1 MSVPDLTPLLY
12 SLPWLGL
19 FVFARFVARFPAEL
33 PPPSEATREGES
45 TVSGRSVSVIVPAR
59 NETLNIEACV
69 ASLLAQEYR
78 PLEIIVVDDRSEDN
92 TANLARGV
100 EGGAVSQE
108 SPPGEVEPMV
118 TVLDGRP
125 LPEGWLGKP
134 WACWQ
139 GAEVAT
145 GDLLL
150 FTDADTT
157 HSPRLLGRAVAGLE
171 EEGAD
176 LLTIVGRQIMASFWE
191 RLVQPQIFFAM
202 LLRFP
207 DFERAAKNAKWRDA
221 IANGQYLLFTRE
233 VYDRLEGHQ
242 AVKGEVVED
251 LAMAQH
257 VKRTGLQLRIRSA
270 ETDFATR
277 MYRSLDD
284 LIEGWSK
291 NLMIGGQLSLPRGLR
306 SIAAPLAFA
315 GGMVFWLLPSTVLA
329 LWAAGGGFTFGGVD
343 LNVGG
348 QQVMSD
354 AAQIAVEA
362 GVLVWAVSAYL
373 ISVAM
378 WSWFTRRMGAQARYG
393 WLYPLGAGVS
403 AWIFLRSWRR
413 GRTVEWKGRVYE
425 VTDPADAA

>member
-1 MSVPDLTPLLY
+1 MPDLTPLLY

-19 FVFARFVARFPAEL
+19 FVFARFVARFPSEL
-33 PPPSEATREGES
+33 PPPSEPLRECEPA
-45 TVSGRSVSVIVPAR
+45 VPRRSVSVIVPAR
-59 NETLNIEACV
+59 NEALNIEACV
-69 ASLLAQEYR
+69 TSILAQEYR
-78 PLEIIVVDDRSEDN
+78 PIEIIVVDDRSEDN
-92 TANLARGV
+92 TAKLARGV
-100 EGGAVSQE
+100 QGFADSQDS
-108 SPPGEVEPMV
+108 SPSDVEPRL
-118 TVLDGRP
+118 TVLNGRP
-125 LPEGWLGKP
+125 LPAGWLGKP

-139 GAEVAT
+139 GAEVAR

-150 FTDADTT
+150 FTDADTK
-157 HSPRLLGRAVAGLE
+157 HGPRLLGRAVAGLKE
-171 EEGAD
+171 ERAD

-207 DFERAAKNAKWRDA
+207 NFERAAKNPKWRDA
-221 IANGQYLLFTRE
+221 IANGQYLLFTRDA
-233 VYDRLEGHQ
+233 YDRLQGHR

-291 NLMIGGQLSLPRGLR
+291 NLMIGGQLSLPSGLR
-306 SIAAPLAFA
+306 FIAAPLALA
-315 GGMVFWLLPSTVLA
+315 GGVLFWLLPPTVLA
-329 LWAAGGGFTFGGVD
+329 LWAAGGGFAFVGVNLD
-343 LNVGG
+343 VKG
-348 QQVMSD
+348 SD
-354 AAQIAVEA
+354 AVRVALEA
-362 GVLVWAVSAYL
+362 DILVWAVSVYL

-378 WSWFTRRMGAQARYG
+378 WSWFTRRMGVQARYG

-403 AWIFLRSWRR
+403 AWIFLRSWRQ

-425 VTDPADAA
+425 VADPADAA